1 MWEDEWAAAPEGTW
15 VPDDIFLP
23 RDEAFWLAP
32 NPYIDTQTGC
42 WSCGLAP
49 TGATLA
55 TRVERRRRRHA
66 AATAAATP
74 PRTWEERVAAVVAA
88 CKSRL
93 AAMPEEYQAQIRAA
107 DEASGLDGVA

>member
-1 MWEDEWAAAPEGTW
+1 DELAAAPEGTW
-15 VPDDIFLP
+15 RPDDIFLP

-32 NPYIDTQTGC
+32 NPYTQTGC
-42 WSCGLAP
+42 WSCGVTP
-49 TGATLA
+49 SQTGATLA

-93 AAMPEEYQAQIRAA
+93 AAMPEEYQARIRAA
-107 DEASGLDGVA
+107 DKALGLDGVA